1 MERPPRDP
9 RGSLLTQPLLIR
21 VCAVAGLEFVAVLGI
36 FEWELAL
43 GASVAAAQTAA
54 LNALVAAQWVYVRAG
69 RALAVPCWR
78 MRPEDN
84 PALAGG
90 LALTVLLQVLYTY
103 VPGLHAL
110 LGSAA
115 LGVGS
120 WIRIVLAAGVVL
132 AAAEAVKART
142 RKEVTGLCATAQVR
156 GAPCERRYRGS

>member
-1 MERPPRDP
+1 
-9 RGSLLTQPLLIR
+9 
-21 VCAVAGLEFVAVLGI
+21 VFAVAGLEFVAVLGI

-43 GASVAAAQTAA
+43 GARVAAAQTAA
-54 LNALVAAQWVYVRAG
+54 LNALVAAQWVYVLACRS
-69 RALAVPCWR
+69 LAVPFWR

-142 RKEVTGLCATAQVR
+142 RKEVTGL
-156 GAPCERRYRGS
+156 